1 LFCGTEDFFN
11 SGGLLDM
18 RQDIGRGKAGRQGFS
33 TRAIHT
39 GEAPPG
45 VNGPVVPPIVQ
56 SATFTFADANELKE
70 WAEGRSKADIYTRYG
85 NPTLRLAGEKLAEL
99 EEADAA
105 LVTASGMAAISSAL
119 LACVKAG
126 EEIVATRSLYGGT
139 YRLMRDFFPRWGITV
154 RFVDTDLRGIE
165 ELITP
170 RTRVLY
176 TESPTNPTLRIV
188 DLRKAARLARRN
200 GLVSM
205 VDNTFA
211 SPAFQKPV
219 RFGFDL
225 VLHSATKY
233 LGGHSDIVAGAV
245 AGRTDLVDATR
256 RTMIAL
262 GGSLDPGAAYLLIR
276 GMRTLELRARRSE
289 RNAFAL
295 AKFLETHPKVGRV
308 HYPGLP
314 SHPDHVLA
322 RSLMSGFGGMLAFD
336 LKGGLP
342 AARKFADRI
351 RLFRLAASLGG
362 VESLAI
368 LPVYSSHHKMSAR
381 ELAAAGV
388 TTGTVRVSVGIEDP
402 ADLIADLRQAL
413 H

>member
-1 LFCGTEDFFN
+1 
-11 SGGLLDM
+11 M
-18 RQDIGRGKAGRQGFS
+18 RKEVKSRKAVQHGFA

-45 VNGPVVPPIVQ
+45 INGPVVPPIVQ

-70 WAEGRSKADIYTRYG
+70 WAEGRSKVDIYTRYG
-85 NPTLRLAGEKLAEL
+85 NPTLRLAEEKLAEL
-99 EEADAA
+99 EEAEAA

-119 LACVKAG
+119 LACLKAG
-126 EEIVATRSLYGGT
+126 EEVVATRSLYGGT
-139 YRLMRDFFPRWGITV
+139 YRLMRDFFPRWGIAV

-188 DLRKAARLARRN
+188 DLRKAAQLARRHR
-200 GLVSM
+200 LVSM

-211 SPAFQKPV
+211 SPVFQKPV

-245 AGRTDLVDATR
+245 AGRADLVDATR

-289 RNAFAL
+289 QNAL
-295 AKFLETHPKVGRV
+295 ALATFLETHPKVGRV

-314 SHPDHVLA
+314 SHPDHTLA

-368 LPVYSSHHKMSAR
+368 LPVYSSHHKMSAH

-402 ADLIADLRQAL
+402 ADLVADLRQAL
-413 H
+413 R